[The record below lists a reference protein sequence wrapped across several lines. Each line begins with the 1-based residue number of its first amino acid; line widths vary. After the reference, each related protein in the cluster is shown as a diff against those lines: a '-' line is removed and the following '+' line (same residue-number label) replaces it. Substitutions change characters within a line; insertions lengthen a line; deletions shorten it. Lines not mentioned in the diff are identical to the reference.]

1 MNEDN
6 ITNFILEPL
15 SVIIKLAILSKKEA
29 GSKICVYNN
38 ALCIQEAGIFQS
50 LVRFV
55 YHNNKIDIQYLYN
68 PIYHAVNKYIKY
80 DNIKSLFTSAE
91 KGLDILIELYK
102 DHLIVVHSLIFYKN
116 LISNPKIFVEDG
128 ISSLYNEQILNKFNS
143 IWTSDKIKIVLDM
156 LEYINKDNQSDRSI
170 RCLEEFI
177 ALTDEKVRS
186 IMKEMNLIVEPE
198 KEHLPKIVEEKENDK
213 KEFAITTQPFEDKI
227 YSSSIT
233 LPQIDSKYNDKNNK
247 NKNKS
252 T

>member
-1 MNEDN
+1 M
-6 ITNFILEPL
+6 
-15 SVIIKLAILSKKEA
+15 
-29 GSKICVYNN
+29 C
-38 ALCIQEAGIFQS
+38 
-50 LVRFV
+50 
-55 YHNNKIDIQYLYN
+55 
-68 PIYHAVNKYIKY
+68 
-80 DNIKSLFTSAE
+80 
-91 KGLDILIELYK
+91 KG
-102 DHLIVVHSLIFYKN
+102 V
-116 LISNPKIFVEDG
+116 
-128 ISSLYNEQILNKFNS
+128 NKFNS

-198 KEHLPKIVEEKENDK
+198 KEYLPKIVEDDK
-213 KEFAITTQPFEDKI
+213 KEFAITTQPLEDKI

-233 LPQIDSKYNDKNNK
+233 LPQIDLKYNEKNNK

>member
-128 ISSLYNEQILNKFNS
+128 ISSLYNEQIL
-143 IWTSDKIKIVLDM
+143 
-156 LEYINKDNQSDRSI
+156 
-170 RCLEEFI
+170 
-177 ALTDEKVRS
+177 
-186 IMKEMNLIVEPE
+186 
-198 KEHLPKIVEEKENDK
+198 HLCTFKTPI
-213 KEFAITTQPFEDKI
+213 
-227 YSSSIT
+227 
-233 LPQIDSKYNDKNNK
+233 
-247 NKNKS
+247 
-252 T
+252 